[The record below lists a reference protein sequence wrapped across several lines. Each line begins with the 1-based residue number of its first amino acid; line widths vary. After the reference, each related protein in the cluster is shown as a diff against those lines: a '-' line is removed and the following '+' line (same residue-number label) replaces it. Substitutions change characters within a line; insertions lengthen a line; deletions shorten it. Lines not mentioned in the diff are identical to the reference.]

1 MKNGTQVKPVHIS
14 KTVDRSVDVSVNP
27 YKEALTQEV
36 DGHLHEE
43 PSLEMKKCDLAWS
56 ILSTV
61 IDYTTTKDNGPYVE
75 MNTSNLYNKLQEDEQ
90 LISGDS
96 SDQWDERFEEVT
108 CSLHYSHKFDDTN
121 DVSTTY
127 LGSYMAKDEPRTF
140 PVDNHVPFDGR
151 GMSKAYLSNGTP
163 MKLFFDSGASRSY
176 LSKRFYDSNPVLH
189 DMPKFVTTCTGI
201 RIGNGSIVPALFV
214 IPILF
219 MACGHTF
226 EIFTIVAEI
235 DDDMD
240 LVFGFKNM
248 VETEGMLNTRTG
260 EYDFIGRSIPIFPQN
275 DLDVRPGE
283 KAYIKVKAPFCDK
296 LSGMICAKFFSRDMV
311 YTLRVKFQDN
321 QGIVQFRNGSNE
333 TAQLRKDKAVGIL
346 DLRSIGYFKVGYQK
360 MVNMAESSKTF
371 KMYHYRQ
378 IKSEAKTENW
388 STSDQYMR
396 ITGRYGNEK
405 SRKTQEGETQ
415 SELGRK
421 SDPHPWLTEDDPRRH
436 QTDEEILYEKIDLSN
451 SALSRKERTRLMK
464 MLIKYRDAFSL
475 RDEIGECPNLKAD
488 IKVIDDSPFFV
499 RPFPISENDK
509 PFMDDQMERLV
520 SLGIL
525 SKNSTS
531 HTSPVMLI
539 TRKLTKDKRPVVDFR
554 LLNTR
559 ILRRNTSIP
568 LMSDVLSILG
578 NSECEVV
585 SCVDIKDAYH
595 SIRLTEMSK
604 EYCGILPYFGSPI
617 YRYEVLPMGIACAPQ
632 IWMDYITLI
641 LNELEDK
648 KKYIAI
654 MDDLLIHSTKADH
667 WKLLEQL
674 LKSMCKNGLRLSPKK
689 CQLFKTNL
697 IYMGNEFTITKRT
710 MTITPLRSRTEAITK
725 IPTPRTPKQCKSFC
739 GVVNYLSLFCPDL
752 QKLLKPI
759 VELTRKERPFIW
771 GDAQEKAFREVKLRL
786 KNPPVLH
793 LPKAEGRFILYSDTS
808 IEGTGSSLWQIQ
820 EGKPKLIG
828 YASKTLPEACSRY
841 SVTELEMTGLLVNM
855 NLWKNLLKHREFDAA
870 VDHAA
875 VAQIMKAKTEPAT
888 TRIMRLLDR
897 LSAYSFNL
905 YYVKGRDMILS
916 DYLSRHRQKDLDPSE
931 LIPISFCCLKTYRSI
946 IENRIGEEIFCI
958 KTRASAKASGETVG
972 EVHGADKPLDPN
984 YKPEHQSKSKLPSVT
999 GKLSPE
1005 KVIRK
1010 PISQTPSRHTPKR
1023 LATPKSVRIQS
1034 EVVSDVAIPDSNST
1048 PKRTPIMVHGGA
1060 RPKTPMMVK
1069 TPLAPSTRPPLTPP
1083 HTHLQTP
1090 PYVPRKILSSTPPD
1104 IGEKNMNIH
1113 DKIIKEAEE
1122 KISGFDKKMQELEEQ
1137 NRKIFHPPPIEGI
1150 DIGGADGLEILDP
1163 EIRIPTEE
1171 DFVLP
1176 PPLESL
1182 LDKAKMAYK
1191 FLPKQGDIDRLIAK
1205 INKKVLRDTNL
1216 CVDLRDLKAAY
1227 LTSPHFRDIYLYL
1240 LQNRMPLG
1248 KGAAKRLDQNARN
1261 YLILDGLLFK
1271 ILENGEGNLDTV
1283 LCIPTSKVHILLN
1296 AYHSS
1301 ILGGHTGITKC
1312 YHTISQRFY
1321 CPNLAENLRAYITGC
1336 HVCQLF
1342 KKGKDLKRPYQ
1353 KRINLNVPA
1362 MTKISMDI
1370 KQMPANK
1377 GYSHI
1382 LVLLCE
1388 VTNYMVALPL
1398 MSTRTPH
1405 ILDAF
1410 QRGYLAYFGPPTHI
1424 ICDQDPA
1431 FTSSLMEAFVTQLN
1445 IKIVLVSPTNH
1456 QSLQAEHGIKSLSGL
1471 LVKHLSTV
1479 WSWHSVL
1486 PYSMLCYNGYSSPN
1500 LNGYSPYELVFGHK
1514 MTLSHELEIK
1524 VDTVVSGTFKDY
1536 YEKLKKNLQYMGER
1550 LQKFRS
1556 QRLDLLNKDREY
1568 QAFEVGQIVYM
1579 FQARGSVVET
1589 GSRKIRCNYIGP
1601 LVIFKAVGPNQFLLM
1616 SLDGLVYP
1624 HLIEQ
1629 SRLKAGTIWTT
1640 KGNVNNLADLRKAL
1654 STGLSIGAN

>member
-1 MKNGTQVKPVHIS
+1 
-14 KTVDRSVDVSVNP
+14 
-27 YKEALTQEV
+27 
-36 DGHLHEE
+36 
-43 PSLEMKKCDLAWS
+43 
-56 ILSTV
+56 
-61 IDYTTTKDNGPYVE
+61 
-75 MNTSNLYNKLQEDEQ
+75 
-90 LISGDS
+90 
-96 SDQWDERFEEVT
+96 
-108 CSLHYSHKFDDTN
+108 
-121 DVSTTY
+121 
-127 LGSYMAKDEPRTF
+127 
-140 PVDNHVPFDGR
+140 
-151 GMSKAYLSNGTP
+151 
-163 MKLFFDSGASRSY
+163 
-176 LSKRFYDSNPVLH
+176 
-189 DMPKFVTTCTGI
+189 
-201 RIGNGSIVPALFV
+201 
-214 IPILF
+214 
-219 MACGHTF
+219 
-226 EIFTIVAEI
+226 
-235 DDDMD
+235 
-240 LVFGFKNM
+240 
-248 VETEGMLNTRTG
+248 
-260 EYDFIGRSIPIFPQN
+260 
-275 DLDVRPGE
+275 
-283 KAYIKVKAPFCDK
+283 
-296 LSGMICAKFFSRDMV
+296 
-311 YTLRVKFQDN
+311 
-321 QGIVQFRNGSNE
+321 
-333 TAQLRKDKAVGIL
+333 
-346 DLRSIGYFKVGYQK
+346 
-360 MVNMAESSKTF
+360 
-371 KMYHYRQ
+371 
-378 IKSEAKTENW
+378 
-388 STSDQYMR
+388 
-396 ITGRYGNEK
+396 
-405 SRKTQEGETQ
+405 
-415 SELGRK
+415 
-421 SDPHPWLTEDDPRRH
+421 
-436 QTDEEILYEKIDLSN
+436 
-451 SALSRKERTRLMK
+451 
-464 MLIKYRDAFSL
+464 
-475 RDEIGECPNLKAD
+475 
-488 IKVIDDSPFFV
+488 
-499 RPFPISENDK
+499 
-509 PFMDDQMERLV
+509 
-520 SLGIL
+520 
-525 SKNSTS
+525 
-531 HTSPVMLI
+531 
-539 TRKLTKDKRPVVDFR
+539 
-554 LLNTR
+554 
-559 ILRRNTSIP
+559 
-568 LMSDVLSILG
+568 
-578 NSECEVV
+578 
-585 SCVDIKDAYH
+585 
-595 SIRLTEMSK
+595 
-604 EYCGILPYFGSPI
+604 
-617 YRYEVLPMGIACAPQ
+617 
-632 IWMDYITLI
+632 MDYITLI

-710 MTITPLRSRTEAITK
+710 MTITPLRSRTEAINK

-759 VELTRKERPFIW
+759 VELTRKGRPFIW
-771 GDAQEKAFREVKLRL
+771 GDVQEKAFREVKLRL

-793 LPKAEGRFILYSDTS
+793 LPKADGRFILYSDTS

-946 IENRIGEEIFCI
+946 IDDRIGEEIFCI

-1083 HTHLQTP
+1083 HTHLKTP

-1122 KISGFDKKMQELEEQ
+1122 KMSGFDKKMQELEEQ

-1150 DIGGADGLEILDP
+1150 DTGGANGLEILDP

-1283 LCIPTSKVHILLN
+1283 LCIPTSKVHIWLN

-1321 CPNLAENLRAYITGC
+1321 CPNLAENLRTYITGC

-1362 MTKISMDI
+1362 MTRISMDI

-1500 LNGYSPYELVFGHK
+1500 LNGYSPYELVLGH
-1514 MTLSHELEIK
+1514 
-1524 VDTVVSGTFKDY
+1524 
-1536 YEKLKKNLQYMGER
+1536 
-1550 LQKFRS
+1550 
-1556 QRLDLLNKDREY
+1556 
-1568 QAFEVGQIVYM
+1568 
-1579 FQARGSVVET
+1579 
-1589 GSRKIRCNYIGP
+1589 
-1601 LVIFKAVGPNQFLLM
+1601 
-1616 SLDGLVYP
+1616 
-1624 HLIEQ
+1624 
-1629 SRLKAGTIWTT
+1629 
-1640 KGNVNNLADLRKAL
+1640 
-1654 STGLSIGAN
+1654 